1 MCRTLEGEFRCISY
15 LVGSKH
21 FIIDTSRNGLGP
33 APDGSWCNPP
43 GRALGPKPTADT
55 GFPLVDAFYWMNS
68 PGHSDG
74 ECGNFLSAGTWVPEY
89 AFGLARRLPTERGSV
104 LDARRALAEVLG

>member
-1 MCRTLEGEFRCISY
+1 MSY
-15 LVGSKH
+15 LVGGKH

-55 GFPLVDAFYWMNS
+55 GFPL
-68 PGHSDG
+68 
-74 ECGNFLSAGTWVPEY
+74 
-89 AFGLARRLPTERGSV
+89 R
-104 LDARRALAEVLG
+104 